1 MAHCVYRGVSGC
13 QGQAPSAHS
22 ARFEDCCSTTSTI
35 AMSAG
40 RQRRRPQLWKCCKR
54 EDCLLFFSSKI
65 FSKFIHWY
73 SVLLTGCFE
82 AKDSLCVL
90 HNPERRFWKLFLF
103 HFHDNINL
111 AIYIMYIITLEV
123 NFGVDI
129 MYIMERACQLRIKN
143 LERIRLN
150 CRDGVAVKMK
160 SLHDHFQ
167 FIRVTSFA
175 NCFSFLAFR
184 R

>member
-1 MAHCVYRGVSGC
+1 M
-13 QGQAPSAHS
+13 
-22 ARFEDCCSTTSTI
+22 
-35 AMSAG
+35 
-40 RQRRRPQLWKCCKR
+40 
-54 EDCLLFFSSKI
+54 
-65 FSKFIHWY
+65 
-73 SVLLTGCFE
+73 
-82 AKDSLCVL
+82 
-90 HNPERRFWKLFLF
+90 FLF

-150 CRDGVAVKMK
+150 CRDGVAIQVK

-167 FIRVTSFA
+167 YIVIGVI
-175 NCFSFLAFR
+175 SFLVQKN
-184 R
+184 

>member
-1 MAHCVYRGVSGC
+1 
-13 QGQAPSAHS
+13 
-22 ARFEDCCSTTSTI
+22 
-35 AMSAG
+35 
-40 RQRRRPQLWKCCKR
+40 
-54 EDCLLFFSSKI
+54 
-65 FSKFIHWY
+65 
-73 SVLLTGCFE
+73 
-82 AKDSLCVL
+82 
-90 HNPERRFWKLFLF
+90 
-103 HFHDNINL
+103 
-111 AIYIMYIITLEV
+111 MYIITLEV

-175 NCFSFLAFR
+175 NCLSFLAFR
-184 R
+184 RFFLLAKLSG